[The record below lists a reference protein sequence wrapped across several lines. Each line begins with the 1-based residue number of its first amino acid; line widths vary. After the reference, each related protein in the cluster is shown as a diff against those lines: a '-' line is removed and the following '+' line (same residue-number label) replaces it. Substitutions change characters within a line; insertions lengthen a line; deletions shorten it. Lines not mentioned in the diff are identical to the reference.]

1 MGETQAGVVWKQC
14 DRERSH
20 SCANQ
25 WWAIG
30 AKSSTTKDYKMD
42 DNRDGHV
49 YLSQENKIL
58 FCHFC
63 KTKFVGAINNRLSVQ
78 QKNYIQGTP
87 FWWFP
92 MVTDSVKI
100 SRKLL
105 SLLCYNW
112 VERRGGFRIG
122 GQVVEFNLLDVCLG
136 LGLRVLG
143 ERIDLN
149 ETISDSDTL
158 NLFGGQTVTVELIYH
173 YLLKYDYDVGGV
185 EVFCRIYILLG
196 ISEFLLP
203 NKKGIVF
210 PIIFKLVDDIDNIG
224 KYNWGTLVYEY
235 LVSSLCI
242 ASLGLKNESA
252 AKHFDVVGC
261 VYLLQLWSFD
271 HLLVCNTKLTCRMNK
286 FPRLLHWMNVK
297 VGDKVIMRSF
307 DNKMCVVDVSVSDE
321 ELRHDVVKEAF
332 KQFGNAY
339 RNEEKKEKEEVLRLL
354 EYEEGEIA
362 SMEHSISELEEMV
375 AKVEGEVGNE
385 DSPNDG
391 CADDVFDDDDDEDDE
406 ICDDPPVKPHVDEE
420 VVVNDDGG
428 QHSNMYDR
436 MKAQPR
442 RRFKSVATRTPF
454 SVYGNKKNAKR
465 K

>member
-1 MGETQAGVVWKQC
+1 
-14 DRERSH
+14 
-20 SCANQ
+20 
-25 WWAIG
+25 
-30 AKSSTTKDYKMD
+30 MD
-42 DNRDGHV
+42 HNRDGHV
-49 YLSQENKIL
+49 YLWEEKKIL
-58 FCHFC
+58 FGHFC
-63 KTKFVGAINNRLSVQ
+63 KTKFIGAINNRLSVQ
-78 QKNYIQGTP
+78 QKNYIEGTP

-158 NLFGGQTVTVELIYH
+158 NIFGGETITVKLIYD
-173 YLLKYDYDVGGV
+173 YLLKYDDDVGGV
-185 EVFCRIYILLG
+185 EVFCKIYILLG

-203 NKKGIVF
+203 NKK
-210 PIIFKLVDDIDNIG
+210 
-224 KYNWGTLVYEY
+224 
-235 LVSSLCI
+235 
-242 ASLGLKNESA
+242 NESS

-261 VYLLQLWSFD
+261 VYLFQLWSFD

-286 FPRLLHWMNVK
+286 FPRLLHWMNVR
-297 VGDKVIMRSF
+297 VGDKVITRAF
-307 DNKMCVVDVSVSDE
+307 DKNMCVVDVSVSDE
-321 ELRHDVVKEAF
+321 ELHHDVVKEAF
-332 KQFGNAY
+332 KQFGTSY
-339 RNEEKKEKEEVLRLL
+339 RNEEKKDNEEVLRLL

-362 SMEHSISELEEMV
+362 GMEHSISELEEMV
-375 AKVEGEVGNE
+375 AKCTGEVGNE
-385 DSPNDG
+385 DPLNDG
-391 CADDVFDDDDDEDDE
+391 CAKDVFDDDSDGDDEMFH
-406 ICDDPPVKPHVDEE
+406 DPPAKPHQDEE
-420 VVVNDDGG
+420 VVVNNDGG

-442 RRFKSVATRTPF
+442 RQFKSVATRTPF
-454 SVYGNKKNAKR
+454 SVYGNKKNAKL